1 MECRQRRKNNPGKV
15 RTSLQPLNTYIYLL
29 RLIRVTEANLNKVKN
44 LVNDRV
50 RDIKDIQ
57 HGWIHLQRVAN
68 FAQKIVKTLKVENK
82 IDVNVLLAACYLH
95 DINHT
100 FYSPGLLNY
109 FLERKR
115 LKKVLPK
122 VLAELDIDV
131 GEKAIIE
138 NAIYLSPFSFPFK
151 KLNRQGDLYTK
162 ILQDAD
168 TLDFFSKQRELSF
181 GRAKQ
186 NILFYRVLGLFSAQ
200 SLAYGRK
207 NIAYYLNFPQIS
219 KELYVQKS

>member
-1 MECRQRRKNNPGKV
+1 M
-15 RTSLQPLNTYIYLL
+15 
-29 RLIRVTEANLNKVKN
+29 TEAKLNKVKN

-68 FAQKIVKTLKVENK
+68 FAQKIIKTLKVENN
-82 IDVNVLLAACYLH
+82 IDVNVLLAACFLH

-109 FLERKR
+109 FLERAR

-122 VLAELDIDV
+122 VLNELDIDI
-131 GEKAIIE
+131 GEKGIIE

-151 KLNRQGDLYTK
+151 ILNPKGDLYTK

-168 TLDFFSKQRELSF
+168 TLDFFSYEREVSF
-181 GRAKQ
+181 ERAKK
-186 NILFYRVLGLFSAQ
+186 NILFYRVLGLISKHA
-200 SLAYGRK
+200 LYYGRK
-207 NIAYYLNFPQIS
+207 NIANYLNLPQLA
-219 KELYVQKS
+219 KEAYVQKS

>member
-1 MECRQRRKNNPGKV
+1 M
-15 RTSLQPLNTYIYLL
+15 
-29 RLIRVTEANLNKVKN
+29 TEAQLYKVKN

-50 RDIKDIQ
+50 REIKDPQ

-68 FAQKIVKTLKVENK
+68 LAQKIVKTLKVGNK
-82 IDVNVLLAACYLH
+82 LDMNLLLAACFLH

-109 FLERKR
+109 FLEKRR

-122 VLAELDIDV
+122 VLAELNIDV
-131 GEKAIIE
+131 NEKGIIK

-151 KLNRQGDLYTK
+151 MLNKSGDLYTK

-168 TLDFFSKQRELSF
+168 TLDFFSYERENSF
-181 GRAKQ
+181 NRAKK
-186 NILFYRVLGLFSAQ
+186 NIVFYAFLGLFSNHA
-200 SLAYGRK
+200 LAYGRK
-207 NIAYYLNFPQIS
+207 NIGKFLNFPQLA
-219 KELYVQKS
+219 KESYVQKS

>member
-1 MECRQRRKNNPGKV
+1 M
-15 RTSLQPLNTYIYLL
+15 
-29 RLIRVTEANLNKVKN
+29 TEAKLNKVKN

-50 RDIKDIQ
+50 REIKDIQ
-57 HGWIHLQRVAN
+57 HGWIHLQRVAD
-68 FAQKIVKTLKVENK
+68 FAQKIIKTLKVENK
-82 IDVNVLLAACYLH
+82 IDVNVLLAACFLH

-122 VLAELDIDV
+122 VLAGLDIDER
-131 GEKAIIE
+131 EKVILE

-151 KLNRQGDLYTK
+151 MLNKNADLYTK

-168 TLDFFSKQRELSF
+168 TLDFFSYEREVSF
-181 GRAKQ
+181 NKAKK
-186 NILFYRVLGLFSAQ
+186 NIVFYAFLGLFSDRA
-200 SLAYGRK
+200 LAYGRK
-207 NIAYYLNFPQIS
+207 NIVNYLNFPQVA